1 MKVCL
6 RCCHSLVEKRSVEA
20 LLYPC
25 QLVLVGK
32 LEQHLSHKPPWVDF
46 VPHPFVETIHD
57 HLDAHSHTLERV
69 SSRVVVVVVVVR
81 KLFSLVTSV
90 ICVQIRSHRSCYKLR
105 GLFTT
110 QLKFSFT
117 SAFLPQWIRGDH
129 FHFIL
134 LRKHSTFTFLCRLAS
149 YACMRL
155 LL

>member
-32 LEQHLSHKPPWVDF
+32 LEQHLSHKPPRVDF

-57 HLDAHSHTLERV
+57 HLDAHKHSPTLERV
-69 SSRVVVVVVVVR
+69 SSRVVVVVVVIR

-90 ICVQIRSHRSCYKLR
+90 ISVQIRGHRSEVTRIVYH
-105 GLFTT
+105 TT
-110 QLKFSFT
+110 QV
-117 SAFLPQWIRGDH
+117 
-129 FHFIL
+129 FIYFCIL
-134 LRKHSTFTFLCRLAS
+134 TTVDSWGPFPLYFAT
-149 YACMRL
+149 
-155 LL
+155 